1 MNGRKRQTTG
11 SWIASYKPIET
22 KQKLLHTDETQ
33 VTEECIEEKIGK
45 FERREIPHFFYFW
58 HEKPSISNDRAPKL
72 HQTIIEFSKHSR
84 C

>member
-1 MNGRKRQTTG
+1 MNGRKQQITG

-45 FERREIPHFFYFW
+45 FERTEIPRFFF
-58 HEKPSISNDRAPKL
+58 IFL
-72 HQTIIEFSKHSR
+72 T
-84 C
+84 